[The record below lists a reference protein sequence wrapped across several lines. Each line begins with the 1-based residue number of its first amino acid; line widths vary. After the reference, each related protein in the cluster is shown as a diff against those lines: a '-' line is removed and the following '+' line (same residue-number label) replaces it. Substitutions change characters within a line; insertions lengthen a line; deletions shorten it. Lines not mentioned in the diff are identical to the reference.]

1 MTWQTALLLLLGG
14 VVALLALRV
23 PVAFAFL
30 AVNVLGAILFLG
42 GESGLLQ
49 LTRNAVASVSNASLT
64 PIPFFVLMGEVLFH
78 TGLAGKA
85 IDAVNQVI
93 AKVPGRLAVVVVVA
107 GTIFSAISGSTI
119 ATTAILGSL
128 MLPVMLRRGYD
139 SLLALGSILAI
150 GSVDMLI
157 PPSAIAVLLGSLAGI
172 SVSKLLVAGVVPGF
186 LMSVLIIGYIVL
198 RAWLNPALAP
208 ADEAERPAGHS
219 RWRNLVLY
227 VLPLILIFA
236 VVVVALVAGWA
247 TPTES
252 AAVGALATVAAAMLY
267 RALTWH
273 TFKESLV
280 ATAEIS
286 GMILFIIVGATT
298 FTQILGFS
306 GATNGLVNSILG
318 LDLPPAA
325 LVVAM
330 MAILLVLGLFID
342 QVSIILMAVP
352 FFMPLVQSNNID
364 PVWFGTLFLIAMQT
378 GLLTP
383 PFGLLLFALKS
394 VAPESISLQQI
405 AVAGL
410 PFVGMC
416 LLLLALVF
424 VLPGIATWLPGFL

>member
-1 MTWQTALLLLLGG
+1 MAWQSALLILLGG
-14 VVALLALRV
+14 VSALLALRV

-30 AVNVLGAILFLG
+30 AINVVGAVLFLG
-42 GESGLLQ
+42 GEVGLLQ

-85 IDAVNQVI
+85 IDGVNQVI
-93 AKVPGRLAVVVVVA
+93 TRVPGRLAVVVVVA
-107 GTIFSAISGSTI
+107 GTVFSAISGSTI

-139 SLLALGSILAI
+139 PLLALGSILAI

-172 SVSKLLVAGVVPGF
+172 SVSKLLLAGVVPGF
-186 LMSVLIIGYIVL
+186 VMSVLIVGYIVL

-208 ADEAERPAGHS
+208 PDDLELPPGHS
-219 RWRNLVLY
+219 RWWDLVIY
-227 VLPLILIFA
+227 VLPLVFIFA
-236 VVVVALVAGWA
+236 AVVGVLVAGWA

-252 AAVGALATVAAAMLY
+252 AAVGALATIAAALLY
-267 RALTWH
+267 RALTWT
-273 TFKESLV
+273 TFKDSLV

-286 GMILFIIVGATT
+286 GMILFIILGATT

-306 GATNGLVNSILG
+306 GATNGLVGSILG
-318 LDLPPAA
+318 LDLSPAV
-325 LVVAM
+325 LVLAM
-330 MAILLVLGLFID
+330 MAILLLLGLFID
-342 QVSIILMAVP
+342 QVSIILMTIP
-352 FFMPLVQSNNID
+352 FFMPLVQSNNVD
-364 PVWFGTLFLIAMQT
+364 PVWFGTLFLIAMQA

-394 VAPESISLQQI
+394 VAPEGITLQQI

-410 PFVGMC
+410 PFVAMC

-424 VLPGIATWLPGFL
+424 LLPGLATWLPSFL

>member
-1 MTWQTALLLLLGG
+1 MTWQAALLILLGG
-14 VVALLALRV
+14 AMALLALRV

-30 AVNVLGAILFLG
+30 AVNVVGAVLFLG

-49 LTRNAVASVSNASLT
+49 LTRNAASSVANASLT

-93 AKVPGRLAVVVVVA
+93 TKVPGRLAVVVVVA
-107 GTIFSAISGSTI
+107 GTVFSAISGSTI

-128 MLPVMLRRGYD
+128 MLPIMLRRGYD
-139 SLLALGSILAI
+139 PLLALGSILAI

-172 SVSKLLVAGVVPGF
+172 SVSKLLLAGVLPGF

-208 ADEAERPAGHS
+208 PDEVDSVAGHS
-219 RWRNLVLY
+219 RWRDLVFY
-227 VLPLILIFA
+227 VLPLVMIFA
-236 VVVVALVAGWA
+236 AVIGVLVAGWA

-252 AAVGALATVAAAMLY
+252 AAVGALATVGAAILY
-267 RALTWH
+267 RALNWRTL
-273 TFKESLV
+273 KASLV

-318 LDLPPAA
+318 LDLSPAA
-325 LVVAM
+325 LVIAM
-330 MAILLVLGLFID
+330 MALLLVLGLFID
-342 QVSIILMAVP
+342 QVSIILMTVP

-364 PVWFGTLFLIAMQT
+364 TVWFGTLFLIAMQA

-394 VAPESISLQQI
+394 VAPEGISLQQI
-405 AVAGL
+405 ALAGL

-416 LLLLALVF
+416 VLLLALVF
-424 VLPGIATWLPGFL
+424 FVPGLATWLPSLL